1 MVKAGPN
8 KLCIGSHNHGDG
20 GNEYEVAGRE
30 GVSTCK
36 VKKMQAWF
44 NTDMH
49 KKKNVHNVMF
59 R

>member
-30 GVSTCK
+30 GVSTYK

-49 KKKNVHNVMF
+49 KKMF
-59 R
+59 TM